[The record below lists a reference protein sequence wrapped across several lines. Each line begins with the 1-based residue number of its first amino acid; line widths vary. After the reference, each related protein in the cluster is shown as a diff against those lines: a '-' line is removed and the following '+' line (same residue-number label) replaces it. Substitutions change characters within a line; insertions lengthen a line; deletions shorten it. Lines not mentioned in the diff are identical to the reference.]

1 MEKKEYK
8 CTECGT
14 NNFITLLGSKEVV
27 FKKKCSSCHTEL
39 EMAIDENKK
48 LKVKPIENKKN
59 GMNKKEIFR
68 IEDIETDIEEEISKI
83 KKEDDK
89 RVPSDYPV
97 YEEKETLKQIE
108 RKSESKIIEFP
119 KTTDTVTIV
128 IAVMILISGVLT
140 FHTAWLIADMDES
153 IGPETSISV
162 IVVDDDGYVDNVT
175 ILLDGEEVDTSMDNR
190 NEYLIDTTM
199 GEHTLKVSKLG
210 YNDVTWNIFV
220 AEHDN
225 DTLLGTEGLT
235 RFTFEMSEGDKT
247 IEHEPHQVQEM
258 YFSLFKYG
266 PPTLIVFGLIT
277 IWGAQMAYGKKSY
290 AGAQIGA
297 LFSIF
302 GFGLLFVGPVLGIAA
317 LIMLN
322 RNRKLFS
329 ASFNKDNNRDL

>member
-14 NNFITLLGSKEVV
+14 SNFITLLGSKEVV
-27 FKKKCSSCHTEL
+27 FKKKCSSCYTEL

-89 RVPSDYPV
+89 RVPSDYPI

-119 KTTDTVTIV
+119 KSTDTVTIV

-153 IGPETSISV
+153 IGPETSITI
-162 IVVDDDGYVDNVT
+162 IVVDDDGYVDNAT
-175 ILLDGEEVDTSMDNR
+175 ILLDGEMVNTSMDNR

-210 YNDVTWNIFV
+210 YNNVTWNIFV

-235 RFTFEMSEGDKT
+235 RFTFEMSEGNKT

-302 GFGLLFVGPVLGIAA
+302 GFGLLFVGPVLGIAS